1 MADLIKHYGVFGV
14 LSLIYEKVLTY
25 FLFKQAKIIRRP
37 FECRGK
43 QNIIVGKEFTT
54 GRYCRFEAH
63 GKHGEINIT
72 IGDNCQV
79 NDSVHIAALKSVII
93 SNNVLIASRVFITDL
108 NHGGYSGNLHS
119 DPLVICKDRPL
130 TSTPVVI
137 EQNVWLGEG
146 VVVLPGVTI
155 GENAIIGANAV
166 VSKNIPAFS
175 IAVGNPA
182 KVIKTYNFEQKKWLA
197 IHE

>member
-1 MADLIKHYGVFGV
+1 M
-14 LSLIYEKVLTY
+14 
-25 FLFKQAKIIRRP
+25 
-37 FECRGK
+37 
-43 QNIIVGKEFTT
+43 
-54 GRYCRFEAH
+54 
-63 GKHGEINIT
+63 
-72 IGDNCQV
+72 
-79 NDSVHIAALKSVII
+79 
-93 SNNVLIASRVFITDL
+93 
-108 NHGGYSGNLHS
+108 
-119 DPLVICKDRPL
+119 
-130 TSTPVVI
+130 I